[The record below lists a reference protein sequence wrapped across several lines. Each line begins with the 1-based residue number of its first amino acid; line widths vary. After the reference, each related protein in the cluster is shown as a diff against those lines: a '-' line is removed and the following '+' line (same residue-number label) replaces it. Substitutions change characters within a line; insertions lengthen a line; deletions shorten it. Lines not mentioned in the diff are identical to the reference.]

1 MTSDNIDGEGPTQ
14 ELSATLLDLLVCPI
28 DHQTLAYISSEN
40 VLYNP
45 RLKKSFEIREGIPVM
60 LVEDSTDVDDVTHEK
75 YINAVVRYTGPR
87 DVHAM

>member
-1 MTSDNIDGEGPTQ
+1 MSHGNIDGESSTQ
-14 ELSATLLDLLVCPI
+14 ELSVTLLDLLVCPL

-45 RLKKSFEIREGIPVM
+45 RLKKSFEIRQGIPVM
-60 LVEDSTDVDDVTHEK
+60 LVEESTDVDDATHEK
-75 YINAVVRYTGPR
+75 YMNSVVRYTGPR